1 MSKKDQG
8 KLTII
13 WDGQFGSTGKGQI
26 AAHIQNSFRHGC
38 GVRVGGP
45 NAGHTFY
52 FDAPGLSRQKV
63 VVQSIPVIGM
73 MGARAIIGP
82 AGYILEDLLVEELKV
97 GFALLGRPVNLLID
111 ANAAVITSHHMGAEA
126 HSLKDRIGST
136 GEGVGAATA
145 DKVWR
150 VPSITVGSNWES
162 LKEKYGEEPWFEG
175 VKLREFTS
183 DAINIGLM
191 NGVDTMLEGTQGF
204 GLSLHTGGYY
214 PYCTS
219 RECTPQALI
228 AETGTGVQHA
238 SKVESIMVIRT
249 YPIRVGGNSGPLPGE
264 ITWAELQIRT
274 NGYVKEPER
283 TTVTKKVRRIA
294 EFDIDLVHRAIRQC
308 NPTGVALMFLDYKF
322 PEVANATDKSQ
333 ISKAAR
339 KYLLDLEKD
348 LGVRIKYVGTGPGTT
363 VDWK

>member
-1 MSKKDQG
+1 MTTKKKDQG

-26 AAHIQNSFRHGC
+26 AHHIQSQSPHDL

-52 FDAPGLSRQKV
+52 FKNRKI

-73 MGARAIIGP
+73 MGAKALIGP
-82 AGYILEDLLVEELKV
+82 AGYILENLLVEELKT
-97 GFALLGRPVNLLID
+97 GYEALGQPVDLQID
-111 ANAAVITSHHMGAEA
+111 ANAAVIGSHHMNAEA
-126 HSLKDRIGST
+126 QGLKDRIGST

-150 VPSITVGSNWES
+150 VPDITVGAHWET
-162 LKEKYGEEPWFEG
+162 LAGKYGNEPWFAG
-175 VKLREFTS
+175 VRVRELS
-183 DAINIGLM
+183 QDAINIYLL
-191 NGVDTMLEGTQGF
+191 NGYDVMLEGTQGY

-228 AETGTGVQHA
+228 AETGTGVHNA
-238 SKVESIMVIRT
+238 SSVESIMVIRT

-264 ITWAELQIRT
+264 ISWEELSKRT
-274 NGYVKEPER
+274 GGYVSTPER

-294 EFDIDLVHRAIRQC
+294 EFDMDLVQRAIRQC
-308 NPTGVALMFLDYKF
+308 GPTGIALMFLDYKF
-322 PEVANATDKSQ
+322 PEVANATSKDQ

-339 KYLLDLEKD
+339 KWLLELEKS
-348 LGVRIKYVGTGPGTT
+348 LGVRIKYLGTGPGTT